1 MNAIGRMRRTLVVLC
16 TALTTA
22 AGCETGAGKGSAI
35 GAGIGGLVNDGR
47 VTTDEEFY
55 RVVGNT
61 LIVNDR
67 DYIING
73 SFLLQGRTL
82 TFIVGDTTSR
92 WTRIGS

>member
-1 MNAIGRMRRTLVVLC
+1 MIIDFRDDGILFTKRTDKH
-16 TALTTA
+16 
-22 AGCETGAGKGSAI
+22 GK
-35 GAGIGGLVNDGR
+35 
-47 VTTDEEFY
+47 VTTDEEHY

-73 SFLLQGRTL
+73 SFLLEGRSL